1 MSLSKLTNLKLV
13 SVIDTDNSTWQKLVP
28 ELGYSVKIL
37 SFTSAEEALPFVFEN
52 IPDVIL
58 FEYNLPGMTGIDF
71 FEAIRK
77 KITSKSIL
85 IMISSLDD
93 GNMVLKFI
101 QRGIRNYVIK
111 DETLAD
117 SVKEII
123 MEEL

>member
-1 MSLSKLTNLKLV
+1 
-13 SVIDTDNSTWQKLVP
+13 
-28 ELGYSVKIL
+28 
-37 SFTSAEEALPFVFEN
+37 
-52 IPDVIL
+52 
-58 FEYNLPGMTGIDF
+58 MTGIDF